1 MRNTEEI
8 VKTGIADR
16 QEYLYLNNYLEYNI
30 NSLNDE
36 QYEDILDALCI
47 YENDNPEC
55 IGLTGL

>member
-36 QYEDILDALCI
+36 QYEDVLDALCI
-47 YENDNPEC
+47 YEKR
-55 IGLTGL
+55 